1 MLPPI
6 FIAQLRT
13 TVGALSL
20 NRESIAQQIALAK
33 KAGAKFVVTP
43 ELAITG
49 YPPLDLLLLPEF
61 LEETQKEIDLLIPET
76 KGITLFL
83 GAPRPSPFGSGKPLL
98 NSCLILKDG
107 QYIGAYDK
115 KLLPTYDVFDE
126 RRYFE
131 PGKHDALFT
140 LDGYKIAITICED
153 IWGEETTPLYH
164 QDPLDL
170 IEGQSIDLVINL
182 SASPYHLQKGK
193 ERIAIGERVA
203 KKMGA
208 PFLLCNQVGGNDGLL
223 FDGSSFLLNDKGQL
237 KALLPS
243 FEACGSLVNFDGPI
257 ASLRGPEEELFE
269 ALKIGVADYCHKL
282 GFKKVLLG
290 LSGGIDSA
298 LVAAIAAAALGS
310 DNVTGVLLPSRY
322 TSNSSNTDASALA
335 KQLGIKTI
343 SIPIEEPHK
352 AFIDLLNPHF
362 FGFPED
368 VTEENLQTRIRGVL
382 LMALSNKWG
391 ALLLTTGN
399 KSELATGYATL
410 YGDMCG
416 ALAVIG
422 DLTKAMVYRLA
433 RYLHL
438 PQAILDKEPSAELKP
453 NQKDSDSLPPYDIV
467 DRVITA
473 YIEEHLPKQKIVER
487 EKVPLEVVENLI
499 SKIHKN
505 EFKRRQAP
513 PVLRVTSKSFNLGRY
528 FPIVERFI

>member
-1 MLPPI
+1 
-6 FIAQLRT
+6 
-13 TVGALSL
+13 
-20 NRESIAQQIALAK
+20 
-33 KAGAKFVVTP
+33 
-43 ELAITG
+43 
-49 YPPLDLLLLPEF
+49 
-61 LEETQKEIDLLIPET
+61 
-76 KGITLFL
+76 
-83 GAPRPSPFGSGKPLL
+83 
-98 NSCLILKDG
+98 
-107 QYIGAYDK
+107 
-115 KLLPTYDVFDE
+115 
-126 RRYFE
+126 
-131 PGKHDALFT
+131 
-140 LDGYKIAITICED
+140 
-153 IWGEETTPLYH
+153 
-164 QDPLDL
+164 
-170 IEGQSIDLVINL
+170 
-182 SASPYHLQKGK
+182 
-193 ERIAIGERVA
+193 
-203 KKMGA
+203 MGA

-223 FDGSSFLLNDKGQL
+223 FDGSSFLLNDKGEL

-243 FEACGSLVNFDGPI
+243 FEAMGSLVNFDGPI
-257 ASLRGPEEELFE
+257 APFRGPEEELFE

-298 LVAAIAAAALGS
+298 LVAAIAAAALGNE
-310 DNVTGVLLPSRY
+310 NVTGVLLPSRY

-473 YIEEHLPKQKIVER
+473 YIEEHLPKLKIVER